1 MWLKLKNKII
11 IIKLHY
17 FFAFIFRTFL
27 SMHSVS
33 KCIFF
38 FSKTDLVHGM
48 CKGFFLSTLW
58 LQKTIEIEIYNNL
71 TSIDVQSFQLFNLRQ
86 HAFFPLVE
94 PNFGEAIMPLI
105 RSWIFV
111 VQQKELKRKK
121 MSPLFWC
128 WICAKWGELLLPLP
142 LPLPLPLLVCSSNR
156 LNSFEN
162 VLCLLLLFGRLI
174 HLCSGTLLLKLLL
187 LTHCRP
193 WFPFSG
199 TCYIPHTKK
208 WHKKKL
214 PLSFLMYN
222 ALMYSIQTNKHHW
235 NGYSLRSQ
243 FIFIWVCV
251 WVCVCV
257 QTQVAFDECKCS
269 P

>member
-1 MWLKLKNKII
+1 
-11 IIKLHY
+11 
-17 FFAFIFRTFL
+17 
-27 SMHSVS
+27 
-33 KCIFF
+33 
-38 FSKTDLVHGM
+38 
-48 CKGFFLSTLW
+48 
-58 LQKTIEIEIYNNL
+58 
-71 TSIDVQSFQLFNLRQ
+71 
-86 HAFFPLVE
+86 
-94 PNFGEAIMPLI
+94 MPLI

-128 WICAKWGELLLPLP
+128 WICAKWGELLLLLP
-142 LPLPLPLLVCSSNR
+142 LPLPLSPLVCSSNR

-162 VLCLLLLFGRLI
+162 VLCLLLLFERLI
-174 HLCSGTLLLKLLL
+174 HLCSGTLLLELLL

-193 WFPFSG
+193 WFPLSG

-214 PLSFLMYN
+214 SLSFLMYN

-243 FIFIWVCV
+243 FIFIWI

-257 QTQVAFDECKCS
+257 CKHKLLSMNANALLKCS
-269 P
+269 HSCPVTIAQAHNFHWWRFYIIKCISCNN